1 MLDFFPE
8 VFTMTNPTGD
18 WTSHANDHADFWGEG
33 RRDLLSSSALFN
45 ANRLYLDLRWIS
57 PDQNAEAFVRVD
69 GRHLVNAANNH
80 FLSADG
86 RVGNNLDNFLH
97 ATFEDW
103 FFRGNVGMF
112 TGFLGNT
119 PNRGKTGGAARFVG
133 AGTGINPEWLDN
145 YLMWNMGFVAPAYQ
159 DQDSLRGFGAG
170 RGPSWTNAGPSG
182 PFHEVNNFRRA
193 DPAFADESGNRRHSI
208 MPYFM
213 LSTRVLPNLLTV
225 DIAGDMSGL
234 VHAGVNANSYSR
246 FAGGARA
253 SLDLAD
259 LLTLDVIYR
268 FQGGDPNT
276 FEGPDGSLEPDN
288 AGRSTHIAGFVSRL
302 HLIDTLGI
310 TVGYSVMIV
319 TEEDRREANNDI
331 MEFRHPVLHGID
343 LRFNFNAIDRLAIT
357 LNNNVSFSVFRG
369 TNDALVTD
377 RFFVPMAGYFGGTG
391 INNLNGRETRANYLG
406 LYNILG
412 IRFSLTDNMAVNLH
426 LQNTLRRFNTND
438 NSIDGQVERTATRFN
453 NQFIG
458 QAVAEYGLT
467 NNVLVGGGLGFIFNH
482 SSLDTSGTNA
492 VPNYSVGTFTFSV
505 PLRLRLTF

>member
-18 WTSHANDHADFWGEG
+18 WNSHGNAHAPYWGEG
-33 RRDLLSSSALFN
+33 RRDLLSSSSLFN

-69 GRHLVNAANNH
+69 GRGMVNAANDH
-80 FLSADG
+80 FFEHQG
-86 RVGNNLDNFLH
+86 RGATLQDLLD

-103 FFRGNVGMF
+103 HFRGTVGMF

-133 AGTGINPEWLDN
+133 AGTGVSPDWLDR
-145 YLMWNMGFVAPAYQ
+145 YLMWNMGFIAPIYQ
-159 DQDSLRGFGAG
+159 DQGTLRGPGFGAL
-170 RGPSWTNAGPSG
+170 TAHSG
-182 PFHEVNNFRRA
+182 ATWGGGFVETNNFRRVE
-193 DPAFADESGNRRHSI
+193 FNRTHTM

-213 LSTRVLPNLLTV
+213 LSTAVLPGFLTI
-225 DIAGDMSGL
+225 DIAGDMSGF
-234 VHAGVNANSYSR
+234 AQGNPDADRDPNSFTR

-253 SLDLAD
+253 SLDLVD

-276 FEGPDGSLEPDN
+276 LETEVGGVAGQAEPDN
-288 AGRSTHIAGFVSRL
+288 AARATHVAGFVTRL

-310 TVGYSVMIV
+310 SLGYSVMIV
-319 TEEDRREANNDI
+319 TEEDTRISPTVIHEH
-331 MEFRHPVLHGID
+331 RHPVLHGID
-343 LRFNFNAIDRLAIT
+343 LRLNFNAIDRLAIT

-369 TNDALVTD
+369 TNDANVVD
-377 RFFVPMAGYFGGTG
+377 RFIAPISQYFGDAGVA
-391 INNLNGRETRANYLG
+391 LANGRETRQNYFG

-412 IRFSLTDNMAVNLH
+412 VRFAMTDNMAVNLH

-438 NSIDGQVERTATRFN
+438 NSRDEVERTVTRFN

-467 NNVLVGGGLGFIFNH
+467 NNVLIGGGLGFIFNN
-482 SSLDTSGTNA
+482 SSLDVSGAQAHT
-492 VPNYSVGTFTFSV
+492 NYSVGTFTFSV